1 MREIRRFELDA
12 HLCIAR
18 RVTSACELAVETGR
32 IWLTVEGDPC
42 DHWLSAGERFV
53 LPRGKRIWLSADAG
67 GARLRVVESAAPPP
81 SGLLRGSRA
90 VLRRLRAHTIM
101 GASQLLR
108 IRS

>member
-12 HLCIAR
+12 DLCIAR

-32 IWLTVEGDPC
+32 IWLTIEGDAC
-42 DHWLSAGERFV
+42 DHWLSAGERFM
-53 LPRGKRIWLSADAG
+53 LPRGKHIWLSAETG
-67 GARLRVVESAAPPP
+67 GARLRVVESGGAPP
-81 SGLLRGSRA
+81 SRLQLGSRA
-90 VLRRLRAHTIM
+90 VFRRLRARTIM